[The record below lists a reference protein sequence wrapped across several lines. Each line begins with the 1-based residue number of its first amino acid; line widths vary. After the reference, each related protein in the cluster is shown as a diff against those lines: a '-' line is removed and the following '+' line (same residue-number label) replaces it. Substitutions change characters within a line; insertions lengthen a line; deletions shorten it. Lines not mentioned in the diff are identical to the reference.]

1 MGPDNPSGPIFIAC
15 AGTTKRITGV
25 LYYERTD
32 RAAGQYYERV
42 GRVGV
47 IEDLIKLA
55 IIPIVV
61 LCLPILF
68 TLVFDI
74 AAHLGELFNSK

>member
-1 MGPDNPSGPIFIAC
+1 VN
-15 AGTTKRITGV
+15 
-25 LYYERTD
+25 
-32 RAAGQYYERV
+32 
-42 GRVGV
+42 V

-74 AAHLGELFNSK
+74 AAHLGDLFGSK

>member
-1 MGPDNPSGPIFIAC
+1 MRLRLLYTYRC
-15 AGTTKRITGV
+15 RGV
-25 LYYERTD
+25 LS
-32 RAAGQYYERV
+32 GQQGERV
-42 GRVGV
+42 RRVNV

-74 AAHLGELFNSK
+74 AAHLGDLFGSK

>member
-1 MGPDNPSGPIFIAC
+1 MPDLNN
-15 AGTTKRITGV
+15 
-25 LYYERTD
+25 ERL
-32 RAAGQYYERV
+32 RRV
-42 GRVGV
+42 SV

-68 TLVFDI
+68 MLVFDI
-74 AAHLGELFNSK
+74 AAHLGDLFGSR

>member
-1 MGPDNPSGPIFIAC
+1 M
-15 AGTTKRITGV
+15 
-25 LYYERTD
+25 
-32 RAAGQYYERV
+32 AGQIYERV
-42 GRVGV
+42 RRVGV

>member
-1 MGPDNPSGPIFIAC
+1 MLALYFSCREASSGQN
-15 AGTTKRITGV
+15 
-25 LYYERTD
+25 D
-32 RAAGQYYERV
+32 ERV
-42 GRVGV
+42 RRVSV

-74 AAHLGELFNSK
+74 AAHLGDLFGTK